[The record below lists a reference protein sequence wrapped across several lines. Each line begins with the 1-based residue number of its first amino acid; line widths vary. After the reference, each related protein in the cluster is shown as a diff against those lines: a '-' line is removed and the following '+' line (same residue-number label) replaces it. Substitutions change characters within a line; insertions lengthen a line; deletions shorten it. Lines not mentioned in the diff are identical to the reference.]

1 MGRVGISSLLL
12 LFYPFEMN
20 DGKCPPTETLAVG
33 SAYQSATFSIL
44 ERSKALPTLHIRI
57 SLSLDSHQLWM
68 RPSVQLEAI
77 QENGGWRKER
87 AFIKIVLIAIYSL
100 FFFQIFCSF
109 P

>member
-57 SLSLDSHQLWM
+57 SLFLDSHQLWM
-68 RPSVQLEAI
+68 RPSVQFEAI
-77 QENGGWRKER
+77 QEDGGWRMEDGGKKER
-87 AFIKIVLIAIYSL
+87 LLRL
-100 FFFQIFCSF
+100 F
-109 P
+109 